1 MRRRAGGAVRLV
13 GLGAGLALAVACAGG
28 CARSGAAEHHAQ
40 LGPQV
45 RLSHSWIDR
54 SVSRAYLFLNRM
66 MDRYASGPTP
76 RLVQSFTGGVLGA
89 RHLTVSETYD
99 DAVLID
105 AYLALGT
112 RPARKRAEVI
122 GDALL
127 YVQAHDPLAD
137 GRVRAS
143 YAPTPLRRPADVVP
157 DNLAVPSGA
166 MAWAGQALVQLY
178 SATGRVAYLTG
189 AEAIGNWLQV
199 NCLDTRGPGGY
210 TGGATAA
217 GREVSWKSTE
227 HNIDI
232 YALFSLLATVTGQR
246 VWATRAAWA
255 RRFIA
260 AMWDRRQGH
269 FAIGT
274 LNDGQTTNRTE
285 LAEDINS
292 WSYLALEDPAYQAAL
307 HWDARELAVT
317 AGRFAGVS
325 YCPRDRTGVWFE
337 GTAHLADA
345 LKLTGRPR
353 DRKLAAGYLSDIRQ
367 AQRRGPNGDGY
378 GIIAASRDG
387 LSDCEGDQFFASLH
401 TGTTAWYIL
410 AATGIDP
417 FSLFAL
423 PRLSRPARS

>member
-1 MRRRAGGAVRLV
+1 
-13 GLGAGLALAVACAGG
+13 
-28 CARSGAAEHHAQ
+28 
-40 LGPQV
+40 
-45 RLSHSWIDR
+45 
-54 SVSRAYLFLNRM
+54 
-66 MDRYASGPTP
+66 
-76 RLVQSFTGGVLGA
+76 
-89 RHLTVSETYD
+89 
-99 DAVLID
+99 
-105 AYLALGT
+105 
-112 RPARKRAEVI
+112 
-122 GDALL
+122 
-127 YVQAHDPLAD
+127 
-137 GRVRAS
+137 
-143 YAPTPLRRPADVVP
+143 
-157 DNLAVPSGA
+157 
-166 MAWAGQALVQLY
+166 
-178 SATGRVAYLTG
+178 
-189 AEAIGNWLQV
+189 
-199 NCLDTRGPGGY
+199 
-210 TGGATAA
+210 
-217 GREVSWKSTE
+217 
-227 HNIDI
+227 
-232 YALFSLLATVTGQR
+232 
-246 VWATRAAWA
+246 
-255 RRFIA
+255 
-260 AMWDRRQGH
+260 MWDRRQGH

-307 HWDARELAVT
+307 HWDARALAVT

-345 LKLTGRPR
+345 LKLTGRPP

-423 PRLSRPARS
+423 PRLSRPAPDRLAASWQAAMAASPRLPERAARSWPQSGKDRLIPLTAYPRWSDTL